1 MKRLLLLFLCSL
13 VGISYALNF
22 DEWTDEDLCRW
33 TDSISIPPA
42 ISYEID
48 SRQLS
53 CYVSCYNGELTA
65 EVPSCNINNDNTS
78 TLPIFTITFDNVE
91 KISTNQQFEGLDMSG
106 FNPPQVGSMDSRIYY
121 INGKMYTGGSTY
133 ISALRSYLES
143 TGQGYAFSLS
153 PPEPQSL
160 IPVKFKFEITL

>member
-1 MKRLLLLFLCSL
+1 MKRLLLLFLCNL
-13 VGISYALNF
+13 AGISYALNF

-33 TDSISIPPA
+33 TDSTSIPPA

-78 TLPIFTITFDNVE
+78 TLPIFTITFDNAK
-91 KISTNQQFEGLDMSG
+91 KIPTGQQFD
-106 FNPPQVGSMDSRIYY
+106 
-121 INGKMYTGGSTY
+121 GKMYTGGSTY
-133 ISALRSYLES
+133 ISALRSFLES
-143 TGQGYAFSLS
+143 TGQGHAFSLS
-153 PPEPQSL
+153 PPEPQSP